1 MNALIHY
8 FETISSL
15 HRALILAGG
24 ITLFWLLE
32 SGIPL
37 FRFGYNKWK
46 HAGVNFF
53 FTATTIIVN
62 FAFAILIVLSSDW
75 CISNDFGILQWIN
88 LPVWLEMI
96 TGLLLLDLIGAYLIH
111 LLEHKIKWMWKFHM
125 VHHADT
131 YVDTTTANRHHP
143 GESVFRALFTIAAVW
158 ISGAPIWLVMMYQS
172 LSVVLSQFN
181 HANIRMPQWLDSLL
195 RIVIVTPNMH
205 RIHHHYVR
213 PQTDSNYSNI
223 FSFWDRL
230 FGTYN
235 NTPME
240 QVRYGLDVL
249 DDKKHNSIGSMLKVP
264 FDKTIKTD
272 Y

>member
-1 MNALIHY
+1 MNALITY
-8 FETISSL
+8 FQNISSL

-53 FTATTIIVN
+53 FTATTIAVN
-62 FAFAILIVLSSDW
+62 FVFAILIVLSSDW
-75 CISNDFGILQWIN
+75 VVQNNFGILQWIS
-88 LPVWLEMI
+88 LPVWLEI
-96 TGLLLLDLIGAYLIH
+96 ILGLLLLDLIGAYLIH
-111 LLEHKIKWMWKFHM
+111 LLEHKIKWLWKFHM
-125 VHHADT
+125 VHHADI

-143 GESVFRALFTIAAVW
+143 GESVFRAVFTIAAVW

-172 LSVVLSQFN
+172 VSVVLSQFN
-181 HANIRMPQWLDSLL
+181 HANIHMPMWLDNML
-195 RIVIVTPNMH
+195 RVVFVTPNMH
-205 RIHHHYVR
+205 RIHHHYMR

-235 NTPME
+235 NTPMKDI
-240 QVRYGLDVL
+240 RYGLDVL
-249 DDKKHNSIGSMLKVP
+249 EGRNNNIGSMLKVP
-264 FDKTIKTD
+264 FDKNIQTD